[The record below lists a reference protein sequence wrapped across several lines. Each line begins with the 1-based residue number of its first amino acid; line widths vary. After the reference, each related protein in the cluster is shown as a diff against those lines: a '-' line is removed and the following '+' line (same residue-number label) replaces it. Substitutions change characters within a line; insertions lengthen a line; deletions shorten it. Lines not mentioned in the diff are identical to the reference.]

1 MFSYFL
7 QLFFSLLLRRL
18 VLINGRLT
26 FCLNLNYRSLF
37 ASVKIKHGKPIQLL
51 GPFISENLRR
61 GHLRLFILI
70 FERIVLKLLW
80 PDFGLLSS
88 FYLIILGWNKSAH
101 RLQTCKCFKSW
112 LIKLHSGAVHCVFDF
127 LISYFLKFRI
137 YRLLPL
143 ILILTCKT
151 HWVIISIL
159 TIELAEWHVNW
170 LLIAIAIAITITITI
185 RISVGV
191 VGDVIGVHSL
201 MELIF

>member
-1 MFSYFL
+1 
-7 QLFFSLLLRRL
+7 
-18 VLINGRLT
+18 
-26 FCLNLNYRSLF
+26 
-37 ASVKIKHGKPIQLL
+37 
-51 GPFISENLRR
+51 
-61 GHLRLFILI
+61 
-70 FERIVLKLLW
+70 
-80 PDFGLLSS
+80 
-88 FYLIILGWNKSAH
+88 
-101 RLQTCKCFKSW
+101 
-112 LIKLHSGAVHCVFDF
+112 
-127 LISYFLKFRI
+127 
-137 YRLLPL
+137 L